1 MKIGIVGKSRYID
14 ANKLIERL
22 RHNPDFLTA
31 PKHSKDGIID
41 EIVYQPT
48 ADVVEVVR
56 CKDCKYLYCLSA
68 VDRRFYCRHHPDGL
82 RGINIVEDNPYC
94 SYGERREK

>member
-1 MKIGIVGKSRYID
+1 MSRYID

-22 RHNPDFLTA
+22 KHNPNFLTA

-56 CKDCKYLYCLSA
+56 CRDCKFSRTIGRF
-68 VDRRFYCRHHPDGL
+68 RRCEHTNDATP
-82 RGINIVEDNPYC
+82 ITPIEDMHYC
-94 SYGERREK
+94 SYGERRENDND